1 MPADRRERWEKALR
15 LGFDGISRTCLG
27 SVHNIPAHHA
37 MALYHAG
44 QVFDRPEWRQ
54 QAQEFL
60 GRVCAA
66 QDPGGFWSE
75 HLGPVVAY
83 NFVYSDALGTYYAM
97 SGDEGVLPAL
107 RRAALFHANF
117 TYPDGSSV
125 ETVDERNP
133 YHAGVSLGNVGFT
146 FSPEGRGY
154 LRHQVALLREAG
166 RGVDADTAASFVL
179 YGQEGP
185 VEPPPAEK
193 AEHRFVLGDNDAL
206 IQRTG
211 PWFVSLSAYT
221 CPVPQNRWIQDRQN
235 FVSLFHDRTG
245 LILGGGNTK
254 LQPLWSTFTVGDV
267 RLLAHTPGDE
277 NPNFVPP
284 EGLRH
289 VPDEAELSPTDP
301 PSLRLRFV
309 VRHDSAVQQP
319 EECRVTVKCDND
331 RRVVLVYEATVA
343 SGQPVA
349 AHVTLLPHRGED
361 LTTATGQAFEIGDQ
375 AFTLDPGAAGA
386 WIAHHGWRLTL
397 PPEAS
402 VVWPALPHNPYR
414 KDGHATP
421 DEGRLVVV
429 LPFGAERRRYEG
441 AVEVP

>member
-1 MPADRRERWEKALR
+1 
-15 LGFDGISRTCLG
+15 
-27 SVHNIPAHHA
+27 
-37 MALYHAG
+37 
-44 QVFDRPEWRQ
+44 
-54 QAQEFL
+54 
-60 GRVCAA
+60 
-66 QDPGGFWSE
+66 
-75 HLGPVVAY
+75 
-83 NFVYSDALGTYYAM
+83 
-97 SGDEGVLPAL
+97 
-107 RRAALFHANF
+107 
-117 TYPDGSSV
+117 V

-154 LRHQVALLREAG
+154 LRHQVALLRAAG

-185 VEPPPAEK
+185 MEPPPAEK

-211 PWFVSLSAYT
+211 LWFVSLSAYT

-254 LQPLWSTFTVGDV
+254 LQPLWGTFTVGDV

-289 VPDEAELSPTDP
+289 VPDAAELSPTDP
-301 PSLRLRFV
+301 PSLRL
-309 VRHDSAVQQP
+309 QYGP
-319 EECRVTVKCDND
+319 EKCRVTVQCEGEA
-331 RRVVLVYEATVA
+331 RAVLSYEATVA

-349 AHVTLLPHRGED
+349 AHVTLLLHLGEEV
-361 LTTATGQAFEIGDQ
+361 TTATGQTFELGDQ
-375 AFTLDPGAAGA
+375 GFTLDPGAAGA

-421 DEGRLVVV
+421 EEGRLVVV
-429 LPFGAERRRYEG
+429 LPFSPERTRYEVV
-441 AVEVP
+441 VEVP